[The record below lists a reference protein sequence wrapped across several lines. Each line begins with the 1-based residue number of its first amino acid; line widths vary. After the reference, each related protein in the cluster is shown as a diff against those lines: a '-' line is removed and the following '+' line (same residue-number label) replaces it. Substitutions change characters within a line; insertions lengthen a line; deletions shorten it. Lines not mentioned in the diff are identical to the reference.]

1 MGKKLSIESK
11 KAGKRQISCLLYMHK
26 MSHGKRPSVYQRMV
40 SSCHNKTKGGSMM
53 RTIRVTGR
61 GQLKIRPDV
70 TRITISLDGLHR
82 LRLCKDLRRCGG

>member
-1 MGKKLSIESK
+1 
-11 KAGKRQISCLLYMHK
+11 
-26 MSHGKRPSVYQRMV
+26 
-40 SSCHNKTKGGSMM
+40 M